1 MSEHTPNGK
10 GPARPSGSN
19 NRNNPNR
26 PGPSSR
32 KGAPASAAP
41 GRKPGNAPRSAQ
53 AASAPQDATVP
64 RTPARNTTAGYTR
77 DQVYDRERAR
87 AAAAAGQ
94 KRSTMP
100 CPPEN
105 SALADELRA
114 RLHGKP
120 TRAAHNRH
128 WYLEVVH
135 AVMDIVKTALVIL
148 LCLGFL
154 IGGFGGG
161 MLIGYISTTH
171 PLSIADISM
180 TDSVETSFVYDSN
193 GTVIAKLTGSENVDR
208 IYVAYTDVKDT
219 YIDEAIMAI
228 EDERFLE
235 HSGIDVQR
243 IGSAILSALF
253 NGGTASHGGSTITQ
267 QTVKLI
273 TGQDQRSTQ
282 RKVQEWFSAMTLEQQ
297 LSKDEIMQLYINL
310 APMGN
315 NYVGIEAGAQNYFGK
330 NAKELSLAECAF
342 LAGLPKSPSYYNP
355 LRESGRRNAM
365 RRMRIVLSKMY
376 ELGNITQEEYDNALN
391 TELVFKTKTTSSA
404 TAINSYFVEYA
415 VSEVISDI
423 QKERN
428 ISRSLAA
435 TTVYNRGYHIYT
447 TMEADVQAVMDEAF
461 KTQSLFQTDPE
472 ALEDYPEKPQG
483 GMVVINV
490 ATGAIAGMQ
499 GGYGEKTVNLGTNR
513 AVDAHRQ
520 PGSSIKPLIAYG
532 PALELR
538 LITPSMIYDDK
549 ESHLDPSNPDKVW
562 PKNSDNGYKGQIT
575 IRRAIASSRNTIAVM
590 VWNDVTPEMALW
602 FLNEVGIDRLTEQYP
617 STAIGGFNY
626 GMSPLEMA
634 AAYNT
639 FATGGVYT
647 KPYAYTKV
655 LDSDGNVVLEHVA
668 ASHRVYREDTSF
680 LMSDML
686 EDVIDYGTAEGKVE
700 HITNADGESIAV
712 AGKTGTTDDNVD
724 KWFCGY
730 TPYYA
735 AAVWYGYDNRL
746 RTTEIPKGDRNNAQ
760 FIWNYVMQRIH
771 TNCPGAEFE
780 KPENVVRME
789 VCTSSGNKATQYC
802 READAA
808 VSDYFIEDSYLTPNR
823 DCTFHVSP
831 TPTPEPTPD
840 PTADT
845 DAASTEG

>member
-1 MSEHTPNGK
+1 MSDNHPNGR
-10 GPARPSGSN
+10 ASRQPSGNNSN
-19 NRNNPNR
+19 NQKR
-26 PGPSSR
+26 PRSGS
-32 KGAPASAAP
+32 APRQAAASDATMH
-41 GRKPGNAPRSAQ
+41 RSTSGNASVG
-53 AASAPQDATVP
+53 S
-64 RTPARNTTAGYTR
+64 GYSR
-77 DQVYDRERAR
+77 EQIYDRSRAK
-87 AAAAAGQ
+87 AAAAAQQ
-94 KRSTMP
+94 KRSTIP
-100 CPPEN
+100 CAPED
-105 SALADELRA
+105 SALADELRS
-114 RLHGKP
+114 RLKGKP

-128 WYLEVVH
+128 WYVEVMQ
-135 AVMDIVKTALVIL
+135 AFFTIIKTALIL
-148 LCLGFL
+148 LLCVSFL
-154 IGGFGGG
+154 VGGFGGG
-161 MLIGYISTTH
+161 MLIGYISTTT

-208 IYVAYTDVKDT
+208 IYVAYTDVKNT

-243 IGSAILSALF
+243 IGSAVLSALF

-365 RRMRIVLSKMY
+365 RRMRIVLTKMY
-376 ELGNITQEEYDNALN
+376 ELGNITQEEYENALN
-391 TELVFKTKTTSSA
+391 TELVFKTKSTSSA
-404 TAINSYFVEYA
+404 TSINSYFVEYA
-415 VSEVISDI
+415 VSEVITDL
-423 QKERN
+423 QHERN
-428 ISRSLAA
+428 ISRTLAA

-461 KTQSLFQTDPE
+461 TTQSLFQTDPE
-472 ALEDYPEKPQG
+472 SLEDYPEKPQG

-490 ATGAIAGMQ
+490 KTGAIAGMQ

-513 AVDAHRQ
+513 AVDAKRQ
-520 PGSSIKPLIAYG
+520 PGSSIKPLIDYA
-532 PALELR
+532 PAIELGR
-538 LITPSMIYDDK
+538 ITPSMIYDDK

-562 PKNSDNGYKGQIT
+562 PKNSDGKFKGPMT
-575 IRRAIASSRNTIAVM
+575 IRQAVSSSRNTIAVM
-590 VWNDVTPEMALW
+590 VWNDIGPSMALW

-617 STAIGGFNY
+617 STAIGGFNQ

-634 AAYNT
+634 AAYTT
-639 FATGGVYT
+639 FATGGTYT
-647 KPYAYTKV
+647 EPYAYTKV
-655 LDSDGNVVLEHVA
+655 LDSDGNVVLEHIA
-668 ASHRVYREDTSF
+668 NPHRVYREDTSF
-680 LMSDML
+680 LMTSML
-686 EDVIDYGTAEGKVE
+686 QDVITSGTAKDKVLP
-700 HITNADGESIAV
+700 IKNSDGENIAV

-760 FIWNYVMQRIH
+760 LIWNFVMQKIH
-771 TNCPGAEFE
+771 MNMPGAEF
-780 KPENVVRME
+780 PIPDNVTKE
-789 VCTSSGNKATQYC
+789 TVCTASGMKATEYC
-802 READAA
+802 KEADTDIT
-808 VSDYFIEDSYLTPNR
+808 DYFIVGNYLTPQN
-823 DCTFHVSP
+823 DCTYHLAP
-831 TPTPEPTPD
+831 TPTPEPSPTPD
-840 PTADT
+840 PNIPRLPN
-845 DAASTEG
+845 G

>member
-1 MSEHTPNGK
+1 MANSNRNGNENARSNGSTRHTPDEATMPRTPTRG
-10 GPARPSGSN
+10 ATSGY
-19 NRNNPNR
+19 
-26 PGPSSR
+26 SR
-32 KGAPASAAP
+32 EQVYAQQRQKASAD
-41 GRKPGNAPRSAQ
+41 GNAPRS
-53 AASAPQDATVP
+53 TVP
-64 RTPARNTTAGYTR
+64 CA
-77 DQVYDRERAR
+77 
-87 AAAAAGQ
+87 
-94 KRSTMP
+94 
-100 CPPEN
+100 PEN
-105 SALADELRA
+105 SALAAELRA

-128 WYLEVVH
+128 WYIELIS
-135 AVMDIVKTALVIL
+135 AVLSIIKTFLIIL
-148 LCLGFL
+148 LCFSFL
-154 IGGFGGG
+154 IGGFGAG
-161 MLIGYISTTH
+161 MLIGYISSTT
-171 PLSIADISM
+171 PLSISDISM

-208 IYVAYTDVKDT
+208 IYVPFTDVKGT

-365 RRMRIVLSKMY
+365 RRMRIVLGKMY
-376 ELGNITQEEYDNALN
+376 ELGYITQDEYDNALN
-391 TELVFKTKTTSSA
+391 TELVFRTRTTSSA
-404 TAINSYFVEYA
+404 TTINSYFVEYA
-415 VSEVISDI
+415 VSEVISDV
-423 QKERN
+423 QQERN

-447 TMEADVQAVMDEAF
+447 TLEPDVQAVLDDAF
-461 KTQSLFQTDPE
+461 MNQELFMADPE
-472 ALEDYPEKPQG
+472 ALEDYPEKPQA
-483 GMVVINV
+483 GMVVINSK
-490 ATGAIAGMQ
+490 TGAIAAMQ

-532 PALELR
+532 PALELN
-538 LITPSMIYDDK
+538 LITPAMIYDDK
-549 ESHLDPSNPDKVW
+549 ESYLDPSNPDAVW
-562 PKNSDNGYKGQIT
+562 PRNSSKNYRGPVT
-575 IRRAIASSRNTIAVM
+575 IRQAVASSINTVAVM
-590 VWNDVTPEMALW
+590 VWNDVGGEMALW
-602 FLNEVGIDRLTEQYP
+602 FLNEVGINRLTEQYP
-617 STAIGGFNY
+617 STAIGSFNI

-634 AAYNT
+634 SAYNT
-639 FATGGVYT
+639 FSAGGIYT
-647 KPYAYTKV
+647 EPYAYTKV
-655 LDSDGNVVLEHVA
+655 LDSDGNIVLEHVMN
-668 ASHRVYREDTSF
+668 SHRVYSVETCF
-680 LMSDML
+680 LMTSML
-686 EDVIDYGTAEGKVE
+686 QDVIKYGTAANKVE
-700 HITNADGESIAV
+700 PIKNKDGESIAV

-730 TPYYA
+730 TPYYS

-746 RTTEIPKGDRNNAQ
+746 RTTEIPKDDRSNALY
-760 FIWNYVMQRIH
+760 IWNYVMQRIH
-771 TNCPGAEFE
+771 MNLPAAEFE
-780 KPENVVRME
+780 KPETITWKTI
-789 VCTSSGNKATQYC
+789 CTSSGMAPNQYC
-802 READAA
+802 NEAGT
-808 VSDYFIEDSYLTPNR
+808 VIEDYFRTDSYLTPSK
-823 DCTFHVSP
+823 DECTFHVSP
-831 TPTPEPTPD
+831 TPTPTPTPD
-840 PTADT
+840 PNQPVPPVPPE
-845 DAASTEG
+845 SVGP

>member
-1 MSEHTPNGK
+1 MQKNNQNGSAPK
-10 GPARPSGSN
+10 RRPSGSN
-19 NRNNPNR
+19 NNNPQ
-26 PGPSSR
+26 SR
-32 KGAPASAAP
+32 KPRPSQAAP
-41 GRKPGNAPRSAQ
+41 GN
-53 AASAPQDATVP
+53 AASDPGVSSEQTQARTQSFGQVP
-64 RTPARNTTAGYTR
+64 NYTR
-77 DQVYDRERAR
+77 SQSYEREP
-87 AAAAAGQ
+87 
-94 KRSTMP
+94 KNPNDPETRSTMP
-100 CPPEN
+100 CPPEA
-105 SALADELRA
+105 SALADELRS

-120 TRAAHNRH
+120 TRAAHERH
-128 WYLEVVH
+128 WYMEVFH
-135 AVMDIVKTALVIL
+135 AACDIVKTALVLL
-148 LCLGFL
+148 LCVSFL
-154 IGGFGGG
+154 VGGFGGG
-161 MLIGYISTTH
+161 MLIGYISTTS
-171 PLSIADISM
+171 PLSIADITM
-180 TDSVETSFVYDSN
+180 TDSVETSFVYDAN

-208 IYVAYTDVKDT
+208 IYVAYTEVKDT

-243 IGSAILSALF
+243 IGSAILSALA

-273 TGQDQRSTQ
+273 SGQDQRSTQ

-376 ELGNITQEEYDNALN
+376 ELGDITLEEYENALN
-391 TELVFKTKTTSSA
+391 TELVFKTKSGSSA
-404 TAINSYFVEYA
+404 TSINSYFVEYA

-423 QKERN
+423 QQERN

-447 TMEADVQAVMDEAF
+447 TMEAGVQAIMDEAF
-461 KTQSLFQTDPE
+461 MQRDLFQSDPS
-472 ALEDYPEKPQG
+472 ALEDYPEKPQA

-490 ATGAIAGMQ
+490 QTGAIAGMQ

-520 PGSSIKPLIAYG
+520 PGSSIKPLIDYG

-549 ESHLDPSNPDKVW
+549 ESHLDPSNPNAVW
-562 PKNSDNGYKGQIT
+562 PKNSDNKYKGPIT
-575 IRRAIASSRNTIAVM
+575 IRQAVASSRNTIAVM
-590 VWNDVTPEMALW
+590 VWNDVRPEMALW
-602 FLNEVGIDRLTEQYP
+602 FLNEVGINRLNEQYP
-617 STAIGGFNY
+617 STAIGGFNV

-634 AAYNT
+634 AAYAT
-639 FATGGVYT
+639 FATGGIYT
-647 KPYAYTKV
+647 NPYAYTKV
-655 LDSDGNVVLEHVA
+655 LDSDGNVVLDHTVT
-668 ASHRVYREDTSF
+668 SHRVYREDTSF

-686 EDVIDYGTAEGKVE
+686 RDVIRYGTAAGKVE
-700 HITNADGESIAV
+700 LITNSAGESIAV

-760 FIWNYVMQRIH
+760 LIWNYVMQRIH
-771 TNCPGAEFE
+771 TDLPGATFA
-780 KPENVVRME
+780 KPDNIVKME
-789 VCTSSGNKATQYC
+789 VCTFSGLKATDYC
-802 READAA
+802 REAGC
-808 VSDYFIEDSYLTPNR
+808 VVEDYFIADSYLTPQD
-823 DCTFHVSP
+823 DCRFHVAP
-831 TPTPEPTPD
+831 TPTPTPPPD
-840 PTADT
+840 PNAPPPDPN
-845 DAASTEG
+845 APPVG

>member
-1 MSEHTPNGK
+1 MSDHTPNGK
-10 GPARPSGSN
+10 GSPRPSGSN
-19 NRNNPNR
+19 NRN
-26 PGPSSR
+26 
-32 KGAPASAAP
+32 
-41 GRKPGNAPRSAQ
+41 
-53 AASAPQDATVP
+53 QDATTP
-64 RTPARNTTAGYTR
+64 RAPTRSVVAGSGYTR
-77 DQVYDRERAR
+77 DQIYDRDRAR

-94 KRSTMP
+94 KRSTVP

-105 SALADELRA
+105 SALADELRS
-114 RLHGKP
+114 RLRGKP

-128 WYLEVVH
+128 WYLEVLG

-154 IGGFGGG
+154 VGGFGGG
-161 MLIGYISTTH
+161 MLIGYISTTT

-423 QKERN
+423 QHERN

-447 TMEADVQAVMDEAF
+447 TMEPNVQAVMDEAF

-490 ATGAIAGMQ
+490 KTGAIAGMQ

-520 PGSSIKPLIAYG
+520 PGSSIKPLIDYG
-532 PALELR
+532 PAMELR
-538 LITPSMIYDDK
+538 LITPSMIYEDK

-562 PKNSDNGYKGQIT
+562 PKNSDNGYDGAMT

-590 VWNDVTPEMALW
+590 VWNDVGAEMALW

-617 STAIGGFNY
+617 STAIGGFNV

-639 FATGGVYT
+639 FATGGIYT
-647 KPYAYTKV
+647 EPYAYTKV

-668 ASHRVYREDTSF
+668 DSHRVYREDTSF
-680 LMSDML
+680 LMSDIL
-686 EDVIDYGTAEGKVE
+686 EDVIDSGTARGKVE
-700 HITNADGESIAV
+700 HITNTNGENIAV

-760 FIWNYVMQRIH
+760 YIWNYVMQRIH
-771 TNCPGAEFE
+771 TDCPGAEFE
-780 KPENVVRME
+780 KPDNVILLE
-789 VCTSSGNKATQYC
+789 VCTSSGLKATQYC

-808 VSDYFIEDSYLTPNR
+808 TSDYFIEDSYLTPDR

-840 PTADT
+840 PNADPN
-845 DAASTEG
+845 SPPPEG

>member
-1 MSEHTPNGK
+1 MSDNHPNGR
-10 GPARPSGSN
+10 ASRQPSGTNKN
-19 NRNNPNR
+19 NQRAPR
-26 PGPSSR
+26 TGSAPKQAPVSDATMPRSSS
-32 KGAPASAAP
+32 GSAAP
-41 GRKPGNAPRSAQ
+41 G
-53 AASAPQDATVP
+53 T
-64 RTPARNTTAGYTR
+64 GYSR
-77 DQVYDRERAR
+77 DQVYDRSRAK
-87 AAAAAGQ
+87 AAAAAAQ
-94 KRSTMP
+94 KRSTIP
-100 CPPEN
+100 CAPED
-105 SALADELRA
+105 SALADELRS
-114 RLHGKP
+114 RLKGKP

-128 WYLEVVH
+128 WYVEVMQACLTV
-135 AVMDIVKTALVIL
+135 VKTLLIL
-148 LCLGFL
+148 LLCVAFL

-161 MLIGYISTTH
+161 MLIGYISTTNR
-171 PLSIADISM
+171 LSIADISM

-208 IYVAYTDVKDT
+208 IYVAYTEVKNT

-243 IGSAILSALF
+243 IGSAVLSALF

-365 RRMRIVLSKMY
+365 RRMRIVLTKMY
-376 ELGNITQEEYDNALN
+376 ELGNITQEEYENALN
-391 TELVFKTKTTSSA
+391 TELVFKTKSTSSA
-404 TAINSYFVEYA
+404 TSINSYFVEYA
-415 VSEVISDI
+415 VSEVISDL
-423 QKERN
+423 QHERN
-428 ISRSLAA
+428 ISRTLAA

-447 TMEADVQAVMDEAF
+447 TMEADVQSVMDEAF
-461 KTQSLFQTDPE
+461 TTQSLFQTDPE
-472 ALEDYPEKPQG
+472 SLEDYPEKPQG
-483 GMVVINV
+483 GMVVVNV
-490 ATGAIAGMQ
+490 KTGAIAGMQ

-513 AVDAHRQ
+513 AVDAKRQ
-520 PGSSIKPLIAYG
+520 PGSSIKPLIDYA
-532 PALELR
+532 PAIELGR
-538 LITPSMIYDDK
+538 ITPSMIYDDK
-549 ESHLDPSNPDKVW
+549 ESHLDPSNTDKVW
-562 PKNSDNGYKGQIT
+562 PKNSDGNFKGPMT
-575 IRRAIASSRNTIAVM
+575 IRQAVSSSRNTIAVM
-590 VWNDVTPEMALW
+590 VWNDVGPEMALW

-617 STAIGGFNY
+617 STAIGGFNT

-634 AAYNT
+634 AAYTT
-639 FATGGVYT
+639 FATGGLYT
-647 KPYAYTKV
+647 DPYAYTKV

-668 ASHRVYREDTSF
+668 NPHRVYREDTSF
-680 LMSDML
+680 LMTSML
-686 EDVIDYGTAEGKVE
+686 QDVITSGTAKNKVMP
-700 HITNADGESIAV
+700 ILNTNGENIAV

-730 TPYYA
+730 TPYYS

-760 FIWNYVMQRIH
+760 LIWNFVMQRIH
-771 TNCPGAEFE
+771 TDLPGAEFVI
-780 KPENVVRME
+780 PDNVTKE
-789 VCTSSGNKATQYC
+789 TVCTASGMKATDYC
-802 READAA
+802 KEAGTDLT
-808 VSDYFIEDSYLTPNR
+808 DYFIVGNYLTPQN
-823 DCTFHVSP
+823 DCTYHLAP
-831 TPTPEPTPD
+831 TPTPEPSPTPD
-840 PTADT
+840 PNIPHLPNT
-845 DAASTEG
+845 

>member
-1 MSEHTPNGK
+1 MSDMNPNGRSSK
-10 GPARPSGSN
+10 KPSGKNNNQKQQKHSGASKRPS
-19 NRNNPNR
+19 
-26 PGPSSR
+26 SS
-32 KGAPASAAP
+32 A
-41 GRKPGNAPRSAQ
+41 
-53 AASAPQDATVP
+53 DATLP
-64 RTPARNTTAGYTR
+64 RTPTPGAQSGSGYSR
-77 DQVYDRERAR
+77 QQAYERQR
-87 AAAAAGQ
+87 PKDPTGQ
-94 KRSTMP
+94 KRSTVP
-100 CPPEN
+100 CAPEN
-105 SALADELRA
+105 SALADELRT
-114 RLHGKP
+114 RLRGKP

-128 WYLEVVH
+128 WYIEVLH
-135 AVMDIVKTALVIL
+135 AATDILKTALLLL
-148 LCLGFL
+148 LCVSFL
-154 IGGFGGG
+154 IGGFGAG
-161 MLIGYISTTH
+161 MLIGYISTTT
-171 PLSIADISM
+171 PLSISDISM

-208 IYVAYTDVKDT
+208 IYVPYTEVKNT

-235 HSGIDVQR
+235 HSGIDVKR
-243 IGSAILSALF
+243 IGSAVLSALF

-365 RRMRIVLSKMY
+365 RRMRIVLTKMY
-376 ELGNITQEEYDNALN
+376 ELGDITQEEYENALN
-391 TELVFKTKTTSSA
+391 TELVFKTKNTSSA
-404 TAINSYFVEYA
+404 TSINSYFVEYA

-447 TMEADVQAVMDEAF
+447 TMEPNVQSVMDETF
-461 KTQSLFQTDPE
+461 MNQSLFQSDPE

-483 GMVVINV
+483 GMVIINV
-490 ATGAIAGMQ
+490 KTGAIAGMQ

-513 AVDAHRQ
+513 AVDAKRQ
-520 PGSSIKPLIAYG
+520 PGSSIKPLIDYG

-538 LITPSMIYDDK
+538 LITPSMTYDDK
-549 ESHLDPSNPDKVW
+549 ESHLDPSNPDAVW
-562 PKNSDNGYKGQIT
+562 PKNSDGKFNGRMS
-575 IRRAIASSRNTIAVM
+575 IRRAISSSRNTIAVM
-590 VWNDVTPEMALW
+590 VWNDVGAEMALW
-602 FLNEVGIDRLTEQYP
+602 FLNEVGIDRLKEQYP
-617 STAIGGFNY
+617 STAIGGFNV

-634 AAYNT
+634 AAYTT
-639 FATGGVYT
+639 FATGGLYT

-655 LDSDGNVVLEHVA
+655 LDSNGNVVLEHHA
-668 ASHRVYREDTSF
+668 DSHRVYREDTSF
-680 LMSDML
+680 LMTSML
-686 EDVIDYGTAEGKVE
+686 QDVITTGTAKNKVMP
-700 HITNADGESIAV
+700 IVNANGESISV

-746 RTTEIPKGDRNNAQ
+746 RTTEIPKGDRNNAML
-760 FIWNYVMQRIH
+760 IWNDVMQAIH
-771 TNCPGAEFE
+771 QDLPGAEFAV
-780 KPENVVRME
+780 PENIVRAT
-789 VCTSSGNKATQYC
+789 VCTDSGLKATDWCKQ
-802 READAA
+802 ADAA
-808 VSDYFIEDSYLTPNR
+808 ITDYFIEDSYLTPNR
-823 DCTFHVSP
+823 DCNVHLEP
-831 TPTPEPTPD
+831 TPTPTPTPTPD
-840 PTADT
+840 PNLPPPLPGA
-845 DAASTEG
+845 GG

>member
-1 MSEHTPNGK
+1 MSENRPNGTPPK
-10 GPARPSGSN
+10 RPSGAN
-19 NRNNPNR
+19 NKNNVNR
-26 PGPSSR
+26 KASPSS
-32 KGAPASAAP
+32 KGKPASGRSRKSSAA
-41 GRKPGNAPRSAQ
+41 K
-53 AASAPQDATVP
+53 ASSGSSSRPVSSDATMP
-64 RTPARNTTAGYTR
+64 RNPAPSAGTGSGYTR
-77 DQVYDRERAR
+77 EQIYDRERAR
-87 AAAAAGQ
+87 AAAGD
-94 KRSTMP
+94 KRSTIP
-100 CPPEN
+100 CAPED
-105 SALADELRA
+105 SALADELRS
-114 RLHGKP
+114 RLKGKP

-128 WYLEVVH
+128 WYIEVFH
-135 AVMDIVKTALVIL
+135 AAVDILKTALIIL

-154 IGGFGGG
+154 AGGFGGG
-161 MLIGYISTTH
+161 MLIGYISTTS
-171 PLSIADISM
+171 PLSISDISM

-208 IYVAYTDVKDT
+208 IYVAYTEVKDT

-243 IGSAILSALF
+243 IGSAVLSALF

-365 RRMRIVLSKMY
+365 RRMRIVLGKMY
-376 ELGNITQEEYDNALN
+376 ELGNITQEEYENALN
-391 TELVFKTKTTSSA
+391 TELVFKTKNTSSA
-404 TAINSYFVEYA
+404 TSINSYFVEYA

-423 QKERN
+423 QHERN

-461 KTQSLFQTDPE
+461 KTQSLFQKDPE
-472 ALEDYPEKPQG
+472 SLEDYPEKPQG
-483 GMVVINV
+483 GMVIINTK
-490 ATGAIAGMQ
+490 TGAIAGMQ

-538 LITPSMIYDDK
+538 LITPSMVYDDK
-549 ESHLDPSNPDKVW
+549 ESHLDPSNPNAVW
-562 PKNSDNGYKGQIT
+562 PKNSDNKYKGPIT
-575 IRRAIASSRNTIAVM
+575 IRTAVASSRNTVAVM
-590 VWNDVTPEMALW
+590 VWNDVGAQMALW

-617 STAIGGFNY
+617 STAVGGFNV

-634 AAYNT
+634 SAYNT
-639 FATGGVYT
+639 FATGGIYT

-668 ASHRVYREDTSF
+668 QSHRVYREDTSF
-680 LMSDML
+680 LMTSML
-686 EDVIDYGTAEGKVE
+686 QDVINSGTAAGKVN
-700 HITNADGESIAV
+700 HITNADGENIAV

-724 KWFCGY
+724 KWFCGF

-760 FIWNYVMQRIH
+760 YIWDFVMQKIH
-771 TNCPGAEFE
+771 TNLPAAEFE
-780 KPENVVRME
+780 KPDNIVRVT
-789 VCTSSGNKATQYC
+789 VCKSSGLKATDYC
-802 READAA
+802 KEADAA
-808 VSDYFIEDSYLTPNR
+808 VSDYFIEGSYLTPSR
-823 DCTFHVSP
+823 ECTFHTATP
-831 TPTPEPTPD
+831 EPTPEPTPPD
-840 PTADT
+840 
-845 DAASTEG
+845 EG

>member
-1 MSEHTPNGK
+1 MSSNRPNGN
-10 GPARPSGSN
+10 GNPRPSGN
-19 NRNNPNR
+19 NRNNGGR
-26 PGPSSR
+26 PSSSDPRSKSASSAASRGQSPMDATMAAR
-32 KGAPASAAP
+32 KPSQGNASGYSREQIYDQERQKAAARAGAP
-41 GRKPGNAPRSAQ
+41 
-53 AASAPQDATVP
+53 
-64 RTPARNTTAGYTR
+64 
-77 DQVYDRERAR
+77 
-87 AAAAAGQ
+87 
-94 KRSTMP
+94 RSTMP

-105 SALADELRA
+105 SALADELRS
-114 RLHGKP
+114 RLRGKP

-128 WYLEVVH
+128 WYIEVFH
-135 AVMDIVKTALVIL
+135 AVLDVVKTVLVVL

-161 MLIGYISTTH
+161 MLIGYISSTN
-171 PLSIADISM
+171 PLSISDISM
-180 TDSVETSFVYDSN
+180 TDTVETSFVYDIN

-208 IYVAYTDVKDT
+208 IYVAYTEVKDT

-243 IGSAILSALF
+243 IGSAVLSALF

-365 RRMRIVLSKMY
+365 RRMRIVLGKMY
-376 ELGNITQEEYDNALN
+376 ELGNITQEEYENALN
-391 TELVFKTKTTSSA
+391 TELVFKTRTTSSA
-404 TAINSYFVEYA
+404 TTINSYFVEYA
-415 VSEVISDI
+415 VSEVISDV
-423 QKERN
+423 QRERN

-447 TMEADVQAVMDEAF
+447 TLEPDVQAVVDEAF
-461 KTQSLFQTDPE
+461 MNQELFQSDPE

-483 GMVVINV
+483 GMVVINSK
-490 ATGAIAGMQ
+490 TGAIAAMQ

-520 PGSSIKPLIAYG
+520 PGSSIKPLLCYA
-532 PALELR
+532 PALELH

-549 ESHLDPSNPDKVW
+549 ESHLDPSNPDAIW
-562 PKNSDNGYKGQIT
+562 PRNSSGSYRGPVT
-575 IRRAIASSRNTIAVM
+575 IRRAVASSINTVAVM
-590 VWNDVTPEMALW
+590 VWNDVGGEMALW
-602 FLNEVGIDRLTEQYP
+602 FLNEVGIDRVTENYP
-617 STAIGGFNY
+617 STAVGGFNY

-634 AAYNT
+634 SAYNT
-639 FATGGVYT
+639 FATGGIYT
-647 KPYAYTKV
+647 SPYAYTKV
-655 LDSDGNVVLEHVA
+655 LDSDGNVVLEHVID
-668 ASHRVYREDTSF
+668 SHRVYREDTSF
-680 LMSDML
+680 LMTDML
-686 EDVIDYGTAEGKVE
+686 EDVIEYGTAADKAHPIE
-700 HITNADGESIAV
+700 NAQGEKISV

-730 TPYYA
+730 TPYYS

-746 RTTEIPKGDRNNAQ
+746 RTTEIPKGDRNNAIK
-760 FIWNYVMQRIH
+760 IWDYVMQRIH
-771 TNCPGAEFE
+771 TNLPGAEFQ
-780 KPENVVRME
+780 KPDNIVSVT
-789 VCTSSGNKATQYC
+789 VCTSSGMKANQYC
-802 READAA
+802 KEADAD
-808 VSDYFIEDSYLTPNR
+808 VTDYFIEDSYLNPTKE
-823 DCTFHVSP
+823 CTFHVSP

-840 PTADT
+840 PNAPPENP
-845 DAASTEG
+845 EG

>member
-1 MSEHTPNGK
+1 MSDNHPNGR
-10 GPARPSGSN
+10 ASRQPSGTNKN
-19 NRNNPNR
+19 NQRAPR
-26 PGPSSR
+26 TGSAPKQAPVSDATMPRSSS
-32 KGAPASAAP
+32 GSAAP
-41 GRKPGNAPRSAQ
+41 G
-53 AASAPQDATVP
+53 T
-64 RTPARNTTAGYTR
+64 GYSR
-77 DQVYDRERAR
+77 DQVYDRSRAK
-87 AAAAAGQ
+87 AAAAQ
-94 KRSTMP
+94 KRSTIP
-100 CPPEN
+100 CAPED
-105 SALADELRA
+105 SALADELRS
-114 RLHGKP
+114 RLKGKP

-128 WYLEVVH
+128 WYVEVMQACLTV
-135 AVMDIVKTALVIL
+135 VKTLLIL
-148 LCLGFL
+148 LLCVAFL

-161 MLIGYISTTH
+161 MLIGYISTTNR
-171 PLSIADISM
+171 LSIADISM

-208 IYVAYTDVKDT
+208 IYVAYTEVKNT

-243 IGSAILSALF
+243 IGSAVLSALF

-365 RRMRIVLSKMY
+365 RRMRIVLTKMY
-376 ELGNITQEEYDNALN
+376 ELGNITQEEYENALN
-391 TELVFKTKTTSSA
+391 TELVFKTKSTSSA
-404 TAINSYFVEYA
+404 TSINSYFVEYA
-415 VSEVISDI
+415 VSEVISDL
-423 QKERN
+423 QHERN
-428 ISRSLAA
+428 ISRTLAA

-447 TMEADVQAVMDEAF
+447 TMEADVQSVMDEAF
-461 KTQSLFQTDPE
+461 TTQSLFQTDPE
-472 ALEDYPEKPQG
+472 SLEDYPEKPQG
-483 GMVVINV
+483 GMVVVNV
-490 ATGAIAGMQ
+490 KTGAIAGMQ

-513 AVDAHRQ
+513 AVDAKRQ
-520 PGSSIKPLIAYG
+520 PGSSIKPLIDYA
-532 PALELR
+532 PAIELGR
-538 LITPSMIYDDK
+538 ITPSMIYDDK

-562 PKNSDNGYKGQIT
+562 PKNSDGKFKGPMT
-575 IRRAIASSRNTIAVM
+575 IRQAVSSSRNTIAVM
-590 VWNDVTPEMALW
+590 VWNDVGPEMALW

-617 STAIGGFNY
+617 STAIGGFNT

-634 AAYNT
+634 AAYTT
-639 FATGGVYT
+639 FATGGLYT
-647 KPYAYTKV
+647 DPYAYTKV

-668 ASHRVYREDTSF
+668 NPHRVYREDTSF
-680 LMSDML
+680 LMTSML
-686 EDVIDYGTAEGKVE
+686 QDVITSGTAKNKVMP
-700 HITNADGESIAV
+700 ILNANGENIAV

-730 TPYYA
+730 TPYYS

-760 FIWNYVMQRIH
+760 LIWNFVMQRIH
-771 TNCPGAEFE
+771 TDLPGAEFVI
-780 KPENVVRME
+780 PDNVTKE
-789 VCTSSGNKATQYC
+789 TVCTASGMKATDYC
-802 READAA
+802 KEAGTDLT
-808 VSDYFIEDSYLTPNR
+808 DYFIVGNYLTPQN
-823 DCTFHVSP
+823 DCTYHLAP
-831 TPTPEPTPD
+831 TPTPEPSPTPD
-840 PTADT
+840 PNIPHLPNT
-845 DAASTEG
+845 

>member
-1 MSEHTPNGK
+1 MADTNQNGNAK
-10 GPARPSGSN
+10 SRPSGSTN
-19 NRNNPNR
+19 KKPNE
-26 PGPSSR
+26 
-32 KGAPASAAP
+32 
-41 GRKPGNAPRSAQ
+41 
-53 AASAPQDATVP
+53 ATMP
-64 RTPARNTTAGYTR
+64 RTPTRSQSSGYSR
-77 DQVYDRERAR
+77 EQVYEKQH
-87 AAAAAGQ
+87 Q
-94 KRSTMP
+94 KASSDGTSPRSTVP
-100 CPPEN
+100 CAPEN
-105 SALADELRA
+105 SALASELRA
-114 RLHGKP
+114 RLRGKP

-128 WYLEVVH
+128 WYVELFS
-135 AVMDIVKTALVIL
+135 AVLSILKTMLIVL
-148 LCLGFL
+148 LCFSFL
-154 IGGFGGG
+154 IGGFGAG
-161 MLIGYISTTH
+161 MLIGYISSTT
-171 PLSIADISM
+171 PLSISDISM

-208 IYVAYTDVKDT
+208 IYVPFTEVKGT

-235 HSGIDVQR
+235 HSGIDIQR

-282 RKVQEWFSAMTLEQQ
+282 RKVQEWFSAMSLEQQ

-315 NYVGIEAGAQNYFGK
+315 NYVGVEAGAQNYFGK

-376 ELGNITQEEYDNALN
+376 ELGYITQDEYDNALN
-391 TELVFKTKTTSSA
+391 TELVFKTRTTSSA
-404 TAINSYFVEYA
+404 TTINSYFVEYA
-415 VSEVISDI
+415 VSEVISDV
-423 QKERN
+423 QQERN

-447 TMEADVQAVMDEAF
+447 TLEPDVQAVVDEAF
-461 KTQSLFQTDPE
+461 TTEELFMSDPE
-472 ALEDYPEKPQG
+472 ALEDYPEKPQA
-483 GMVVINV
+483 GMVVINSK
-490 ATGAIAGMQ
+490 TGAIAAMQ
-499 GGYGEKTVNLGTNR
+499 GGYGEKTVNLGMNR
-513 AVDAHRQ
+513 AVDAQRQ

-549 ESHLDPSNPDKVW
+549 ESHLDPSNPDAIW
-562 PKNSDNGYKGQIT
+562 PRNSSKSYRGPVT
-575 IRRAIASSRNTIAVM
+575 IRQAVASSINTVAVM
-590 VWNDVTPEMALW
+590 VWNDVSGQMALW

-617 STAIGGFNY
+617 STAIGSFNV

-634 AAYNT
+634 SAYNT
-639 FATGGVYT
+639 FASGGIYT
-647 KPYAYTKV
+647 SPYAYTKV
-655 LDSDGNVVLEHVA
+655 LDSDGNVVLEHILD
-668 ASHRVYREDTSF
+668 SHRVYREDTCF
-680 LMSDML
+680 LMTSML
-686 EDVIDYGTAEGKVE
+686 QDVINYGTAAGKVDP
-700 HITNADGESIAV
+700 IKNADGETISV

-746 RTTEIPKGDRNNAQ
+746 RTTEIPKGDRSNAIY
-760 FIWNYVMQRIH
+760 IWNYVMQRIH
-771 TNCPGAEFE
+771 EDLPGATFTC
-780 KPENVVRME
+780 PDNVSRKS
-789 VCTSSGNKATQYC
+789 VCTTSGMAPNQYC
-802 READAA
+802 NEAGTVTD
-808 VSDYFIEDSYLTPNR
+808 DYFIDDSYLTPDKNNE
-823 DCTFHVSP
+823 CTFHVSP
-831 TPTPEPTPD
+831 TPTPTPTPEPNQPLQPD
-840 PTADT
+840 PPE
-845 DAASTEG
+845 SVGP

>member
-1 MSEHTPNGK
+1 MSEQHPNGK
-10 GPARPSGSN
+10 SSQKPSGTN
-19 NRNNPNR
+19 NNKKQPNR
-26 PGPSSR
+26 SGSSKRPAPSS
-32 KGAPASAAP
+32 
-41 GRKPGNAPRSAQ
+41 
-53 AASAPQDATVP
+53 DATMP
-64 RTPARNTTAGYTR
+64 RTPAPGPQSGSGYSR
-77 DQVYDRERAR
+77 QQAYERQR
-87 AAAAAGQ
+87 PKDPTGQ
-94 KRSTMP
+94 KRSTVP
-100 CPPEN
+100 CAPEN
-105 SALADELRA
+105 SALADELRS
-114 RLHGKP
+114 RLRGKP

-128 WYLEVVH
+128 WYIEVLH
-135 AVMDIVKTALVIL
+135 AALDILKTAVLLL
-148 LCLGFL
+148 LCVGFL
-154 IGGFGGG
+154 IGGFGAG
-161 MLIGYISTTH
+161 MLIGYISTTT
-171 PLSIADISM
+171 PLSISDISM

-208 IYVAYTDVKDT
+208 IYVPYTEVKNT

-235 HSGIDVQR
+235 HSGIDVKR
-243 IGSAILSALF
+243 IGSAVLSALF

-365 RRMRIVLSKMY
+365 RRMRIVLTKMY
-376 ELGNITQEEYDNALN
+376 ELGDITQEEYENALN
-391 TELVFKTKTTSSA
+391 TELVFKTKNTSSA
-404 TAINSYFVEYA
+404 TSINSYFVEYA

-423 QKERN
+423 QKDRN

-447 TMEADVQAVMDEAF
+447 TMEPNVQAVMDETF
-461 KTQSLFQTDPE
+461 MTQSLFQSDPE

-490 ATGAIAGMQ
+490 KTGAIAGMQ

-513 AVDAHRQ
+513 AVDAKRQ
-520 PGSSIKPLIAYG
+520 PGSSIKPLIDYG

-538 LITPSMIYDDK
+538 LITPSMTYDDK
-549 ESHLDPSNPDKVW
+549 ESHLDPSNPDAVW
-562 PKNSDNGYKGQIT
+562 PKNSDGKFNGRMS
-575 IRRAIASSRNTIAVM
+575 IRRAVSSSRNTIAVM
-590 VWNDVTPEMALW
+590 VWNDVGAEMALW
-602 FLNEVGIDRLTEQYP
+602 FLNEVGIDRLKEQYP
-617 STAIGGFNY
+617 STAIGGFNV

-634 AAYNT
+634 AAYTT
-639 FATGGVYT
+639 FATGGLYT
-647 KPYAYTKV
+647 SPYAYTKV
-655 LDSDGNVVLEHVA
+655 LDSNGNVVLEHQA
-668 ASHRVYREDTSF
+668 DPHRVYREDTSF
-680 LMSDML
+680 LMTSML
-686 EDVIDYGTAEGKVE
+686 QDVITSGTAKNKVMPIE
-700 HITNADGESIAV
+700 NSNGEKISV

-746 RTTEIPKGDRNNAQ
+746 RTTEIPKGDRNNAML
-760 FIWNYVMQRIH
+760 IWNNVMQEIH
-771 TNCPGAEFE
+771 KDLPGAEFE
-780 KPENVVRME
+780 VPENIVRAT
-789 VCTSSGNKATQYC
+789 VCTDSGLKATDWCKQ
-802 READAA
+802 ADAA
-808 VSDYFIEDSYLTPNR
+808 ITDYFIEDSYLTPNR
-823 DCTFHVSP
+823 DCNVHVEP
-831 TPTPEPTPD
+831 TPTPAPTPD
-840 PTADT
+840 PNLPPPLPGA
-845 DAASTEG
+845 GG

>member
-1 MSEHTPNGK
+1 MSDMNPNG
-10 GPARPSGSN
+10 PASRQPSGANNN
-19 NRNNPNR
+19 NR
-26 PGPSSR
+26 
-32 KGAPASAAP
+32 K
-41 GRKPGNAPRSAQ
+41 APRSGSSPKQ
-53 AASAPQDATVP
+53 SPASDATTP
-64 RTPARNTTAGYTR
+64 RTPAPNAAPGSGYSR
-77 DQVYDRERAR
+77 EQIYDRARAK
-87 AAAAAGQ
+87 AAAAAPQ
-94 KRSTMP
+94 KRSTIP
-100 CPPEN
+100 CAPED
-105 SALADELRA
+105 SALADELRS
-114 RLHGKP
+114 RLKGKP

-128 WYLEVVH
+128 WYVEVVQ
-135 AVMDIVKTALVIL
+135 AVLTILKTLLIL
-148 LCLGFL
+148 LLCVSFL
-154 IGGFGGG
+154 VGGFAGG
-161 MLIGYISTTH
+161 MLIGYISTTT
-171 PLSIADISM
+171 PLSISDISM
-180 TDSVETSFVYDSN
+180 TDTVETSFVYDSN

-208 IYVAYTDVKDT
+208 IYVAYTEVKNT

-243 IGSAILSALF
+243 IGSAVLSALF

-365 RRMRIVLSKMY
+365 RRMRIVLTKMY
-376 ELGNITQEEYDNALN
+376 ELGDITQEEYENALN

-404 TAINSYFVEYA
+404 TSINSYFVEYA

-423 QKERN
+423 QHERN

-447 TMEADVQAVMDEAF
+447 TMEPNVQAVMDETF

-490 ATGAIAGMQ
+490 KTGAIAGMQ

-513 AVDAHRQ
+513 AVDAKRQ

-532 PALELR
+532 PAIELGR
-538 LITPSMIYDDK
+538 ITPAMIYDDK

-562 PKNSDNGYKGQIT
+562 PKNSDGKFKGPMT
-575 IRRAIASSRNTIAVM
+575 IRQAVSSSRNTIAVM
-590 VWNDVTPEMALW
+590 VWNDVGAEMALW

-617 STAIGGFNY
+617 STAIGGFNV

-634 AAYNT
+634 AAYTT
-639 FATGGVYT
+639 FATGGIYT

-668 ASHRVYREDTSF
+668 NQHRVYREDTSF
-680 LMSDML
+680 LMTSML
-686 EDVIDYGTAEGKVE
+686 QDVITSGTAKNKVMP
-700 HITNADGESIAV
+700 IQNANGENIAV

-760 FIWNYVMQRIH
+760 LIWNDVMQKIH
-771 TNCPGAEFE
+771 QDLPGAEFPIPDNIVKE
-780 KPENVVRME
+780 T
-789 VCTSSGNKATQYC
+789 VCTSSGMKATDYC
-802 READAA
+802 KNADTD
-808 VSDYFIEDSYLTPNR
+808 VTDYFIVGSYLTPQD

-831 TPTPEPTPD
+831 TPTPEPTPTPD
-840 PTADT
+840 PNIQPLP
-845 DAASTEG
+845 GG

>member
-1 MSEHTPNGK
+1 MQNQNQGGK
-10 GPARPSGSN
+10 PKPSGQKNSQN
-19 NRNNPNR
+19 KNVKKKRVVQETVSDQSTKPH
-26 PGPSSR
+26 GQGVSAVPSS
-32 KGAPASAAP
+32 G
-41 GRKPGNAPRSAQ
+41 
-53 AASAPQDATVP
+53 
-64 RTPARNTTAGYTR
+64 GYTR
-77 DQVYDRERAR
+77 AQAYEREKTERDP
-87 AAAAAGQ
+87 Q
-94 KRSTMP
+94 QRSTRP
-100 CPPEN
+100 IAPEN
-105 SALADELRA
+105 SALADELRS
-114 RLHGKP
+114 RLRGKP
-120 TRAAHNRH
+120 TRAAHERH
-128 WYLEVVH
+128 WYMEVFH
-135 AVMDIVKTALVIL
+135 GLMDILKTAVVIL
-148 LCLGFL
+148 VCVGFL
-154 IGGFGGG
+154 AGGFGGG
-161 MLIGYISTTH
+161 MLIGYISTTT
-171 PLSIADISM
+171 PLSVTDITM
-180 TDSVETSFVYDSN
+180 TESVETSFVYDAN
-193 GTVIAKLTGSENVDR
+193 GTVLAKLTGSENVDR
-208 IYVAYTDVKDT
+208 VYVAYTEVKDT

-243 IGSAILSALF
+243 IGSAVLSALV

-273 TGQDQRSTQ
+273 SGQDQRSTQ

-297 LSKDEIMQLYINL
+297 ISKDEIMQLYINL

-315 NYVGIEAGAQNYFGK
+315 NYVGVEAAAQNYFGK

-376 ELGNITQEEYDNALN
+376 ELGFISLEEYNSALN
-391 TELVFKTKTTSSA
+391 TELVFKSVNTTSA
-404 TAINSYFVEYA
+404 TKINSYFVEYA

-423 QKERN
+423 QKKRN

-461 KTQSLFQTDPE
+461 MTKELFQSDPE

-490 ATGAIAGMQ
+490 KTGAIAGMQ

-520 PGSSIKPLIAYG
+520 PGSSIKPLIAYC

-538 LITPSMIYDDK
+538 LITPSMTYVD
-549 ESHLDPSNPDKVW
+549 EEMHLDRNNPSVVW
-562 PKNSDNGYKGQIT
+562 PKNSDNAYKGAMS
-575 IRRAIASSRNTIAVM
+575 IRQAVASSRNTIAVK
-590 VWNDVTPEMALW
+590 VWYDVGAEMALW
-602 FLNEVGIDRLTEQYP
+602 FLNEVGINRLTEKYP
-617 STAIGGFNY
+617 STAVGGFNV

-639 FATGGVYT
+639 FASGGVYT
-647 KPYAYTKV
+647 EPYAYTKV
-655 LDSDGNVVLEHVA
+655 LDSNNNVVLEHESK
-668 ASHRVYREDTSF
+668 SHRVYREDTTF
-680 LMSDML
+680 LMTSML
-686 EDVIDYGTAEGKVE
+686 QDVIKSGTAAGKVHPIE
-700 HITNADGESIAV
+700 NENGESIAV

-724 KWFCGY
+724 KWFCGF

-760 FIWNYVMQRIH
+760 YIWDYVMQRIH
-771 TNCPGAEFE
+771 KNLPEAKFE
-780 KPENVVRME
+780 VPDNIVRAT
-789 VCTSSGNKATQYC
+789 VCSSSGLKATQFC
-802 READAA
+802 QEAGTAIE
-808 VSDYFIEDSYLTPNR
+808 DYFIADSYLNPQNE
-823 DCTFHVSP
+823 CQFHKATP
-831 TPTPEPTPD
+831 TPTPAPP
-840 PTADT
+840 PNQ
-845 DAASTEG
+845 GLVPVLGG

>member
-1 MSEHTPNGK
+1 MSDNYQG
-10 GPARPSGSN
+10 GRSSGSRPSGQN
-19 NRNNPNR
+19 NNPKKKTVKKN
-26 PGPSSR
+26 PSSR
-32 KGAPASAAP
+32 PSSGARAP
-41 GRKPGNAPRSAQ
+41 MQNQETMRADGQDMPSGQGYSRSQ
-53 AASAPQDATVP
+53 A
-64 RTPARNTTAGYTR
+64 YE
-77 DQVYDRERAR
+77 RERSNADPET
-87 AAAAAGQ
+87 
-94 KRSTMP
+94 RSTRP
-100 CPPEN
+100 VAPEAT
-105 SALADELRA
+105 ALADELRS

-120 TRAAHNRH
+120 TRAAHERH
-128 WYLEVVH
+128 WYMEVFH
-135 AVMDIVKTALVIL
+135 GLMDVMKTVMVIVLCFCFLV
-148 LCLGFL
+148 
-154 IGGFGGG
+154 GGFGGG
-161 MLIGYISTTH
+161 MLIGYISTTT
-171 PLSIADISM
+171 PLSIADITM
-180 TDSVETSFVYDSN
+180 TDSVETSFVYDAN
-193 GTVIAKLTGSENVDR
+193 GTVVAKLTGSENVDR

-365 RRMRIVLSKMY
+365 RRMRIVLGKMY
-376 ELGNITQEEYDNALN
+376 ELGDITLEEYENALN
-391 TELVFKTKTTSSA
+391 TELVFKTKSTASA
-404 TAINSYFVEYA
+404 TSINSYFVEYA

-423 QKERN
+423 QQERN

-447 TMEADVQAVMDEAF
+447 TMEAGVQAVLDEAF
-461 KTQSLFQTDPE
+461 VTQELFQTDPE
-472 ALEDYPEKPQG
+472 ALEDYPEKPQA

-490 ATGAIAGMQ
+490 QTGAIAAMQ

-520 PGSSIKPLIAYG
+520 PGSSIKPLIDYG

-538 LITPSMIYDDK
+538 LITPSMVYDDK
-549 ESHLDPSNPDKVW
+549 ESHLDPSNPNAVW
-562 PKNSDNGYKGQIT
+562 PKNSDGKFKGPMT
-575 IRRAIASSRNTIAVM
+575 IRQAIASSRNTIAVM
-590 VWNDVTPEMALW
+590 VWNDVGAEMALW
-602 FLNEVGIDRLTEQYP
+602 FLNEVGIDRLNEQYP
-617 STAIGGFNY
+617 STAIGGFNV

-634 AAYNT
+634 AAYAT
-639 FATGGVYT
+639 FATGGIYT
-647 KPYAYTKV
+647 EPYAYTKV
-655 LDSDGNVVLEHVA
+655 LDSDNNVVLEHTA
-668 ASHRVYREDTSF
+668 NSHRVYREDTSF

-686 EDVIDYGTAEGKVE
+686 RDVIKYGTASGKVE
-700 HITNADGESIAV
+700 LITNVNGESISV

-724 KWFCGY
+724 KWFCGF

-760 FIWNYVMQRIH
+760 LIWNYVMQRIH
-771 TNCPGAEFE
+771 QDLPGATFQ
-780 KPENVVRME
+780 KPDNVIKLE
-789 VCTSSGNKATQYC
+789 VCTSSGLKATQLC
-802 READAA
+802 RDAGCA
-808 VSDYFIEDSYLTPNR
+808 TEDYFIADTYLTPQD
-823 DCTFHVSP
+823 DCTFHVP
-831 TPTPEPTPD
+831 TPTPTPMPD
-840 PTADT
+840 PD
-845 DAASTEG
+845 GQGMNPPPPPGG

>member
-1 MSEHTPNGK
+1 MSDKNPNGNAAK
-10 GPARPSGSN
+10 RPSGTNNNKKPQASSAAPRRKPSADATQARPSAAGT
-19 NRNNPNR
+19 
-26 PGPSSR
+26 GP
-32 KGAPASAAP
+32 A
-41 GRKPGNAPRSAQ
+41 
-53 AASAPQDATVP
+53 V
-64 RTPARNTTAGYTR
+64 GYTR
-77 DQVYDRERAR
+77 NQVYDRSKVKAPT
-87 AAAAAGQ
+87 GD
-94 KRSTMP
+94 KRTTIP
-100 CPPEN
+100 CAPED
-105 SALADELRA
+105 SALADELRS
-114 RLHGKP
+114 RLKGKP

-128 WYLEVVH
+128 WYIEVIQ
-135 AVMDIVKTALVIL
+135 ACMTIIKTLLIL
-148 LCLGFL
+148 LLCVSFL
-154 IGGFGGG
+154 VAGFGGG
-161 MLIGYISTTH
+161 MLIGYISTTT

-180 TDSVETSFVYDSN
+180 TDSVQTSFVYDSN
-193 GTVIAKLTGSENVDR
+193 GTVITKLTGSENVDR
-208 IYVAYTDVKDT
+208 IYVAYTDVKNT

-243 IGSAILSALF
+243 IGSAVLSALF

-365 RRMRIVLSKMY
+365 RRMRIVLTKMY
-376 ELGNITQEEYDNALN
+376 ELGDITQEEYENALN
-391 TELVFKTKTTSSA
+391 TELVFKTKNTSSA
-404 TAINSYFVEYA
+404 TSINSYFVEYA

-423 QKERN
+423 QHERN

-461 KTQSLFQTDPE
+461 TTQSLFQTDPE

-490 ATGAIAGMQ
+490 KTGSIAGMQ

-513 AVDAHRQ
+513 AVDAKRQ

-538 LITPSMIYDDK
+538 LITPSMIYEDK

-562 PKNSDNGYKGQIT
+562 PKNSDGKYKGPIT
-575 IRRAIASSRNTIAVM
+575 IRQAVASSRNTIAVM
-590 VWNDVTPEMALW
+590 VWNDVTAEMALW
-602 FLNEVGIDRLTEQYP
+602 FLNEVGIDRMTEQYP
-617 STAIGGFNY
+617 STAVGGFNV

-634 AAYNT
+634 AAYTT
-639 FATGGVYT
+639 FATGGMYT
-647 KPYAYTKV
+647 KPYSYTKV

-668 ASHRVYREDTSF
+668 NPHRVYREDTAF
-680 LMSDML
+680 LMTSML
-686 EDVIDYGTAEGKVE
+686 QDVIIYGTAKDKVLP
-700 HITNADGESIAV
+700 IKNANGESIAV

-760 FIWNYVMQRIH
+760 LIWNFVMQKIH
-771 TNCPGAEFE
+771 EDLPAAEFVMPDTIV
-780 KPENVVRME
+780 KMT
-789 VCTSSGNKATQYC
+789 VCTSSGLKATEFCSQ
-802 READAA
+802 ADTD
-808 VSDYFIEDSYLTPNR
+808 VTDYFIVDSYLTPQQ

-831 TPTPEPTPD
+831 TPTPEPTPTPD
-840 PTADT
+840 PNIPMLPT
-845 DAASTEG
+845 G

>member
-1 MSEHTPNGK
+1 MATTNQNGHEK
-10 GPARPSGSN
+10 PRPSGSN
-19 NRNNPNR
+19 NKKPNE
-26 PGPSSR
+26 
-32 KGAPASAAP
+32 
-41 GRKPGNAPRSAQ
+41 
-53 AASAPQDATVP
+53 ATMP
-64 RTPARNTTAGYTR
+64 RTPTRTAASGYSR
-77 DQVYDRERAR
+77 EQIYDRERKK
-87 AAAAAGQ
+87 AAASAGAP
-94 KRSTMP
+94 RSTVP
-100 CPPEN
+100 CAPEN
-105 SALADELRA
+105 SALADELRT

-128 WYLEVVH
+128 WYIELFS
-135 AVMDIVKTALVIL
+135 AVMSILKTMLIIL
-148 LCLGFL
+148 LCFSFL
-154 IGGFGGG
+154 IGGFGAG
-161 MLIGYISTTH
+161 MLIGYISSTT

-180 TDSVETSFVYDSN
+180 TDSVETSFVYDIN

-208 IYVAYTDVKDT
+208 IYVAYTEVKDT

-243 IGSAILSALF
+243 IGSAVLSALF

-376 ELGNITQEEYDNALN
+376 ELGYITQDEYDNALN
-391 TELVFKTKTTSSA
+391 TELVFKTRTTSSA
-404 TAINSYFVEYA
+404 TTINSYFVEYA
-415 VSEVISDI
+415 VSEVISDV
-423 QKERN
+423 QQERN

-447 TMEADVQAVMDEAF
+447 TLEPDVQAVVDEAF
-461 KTQSLFQTDPE
+461 MNQELFQTDPDL
-472 ALEDYPEKPQG
+472 LEDYPEKPQA
-483 GMVVINV
+483 GMVVINSK
-490 ATGAIAGMQ
+490 TGAIAAMQ

-538 LITPSMIYDDK
+538 LITPAMIYDDK
-549 ESHLDPSNPDKVW
+549 ESHLDPSNPDAVW
-562 PKNSDNGYKGQIT
+562 PKNSTKSYEGPVT
-575 IRRAIASSRNTIAVM
+575 IRRAVASSINTVAVM
-590 VWNDVTPEMALW
+590 VWNDVTGPLALW
-602 FLNEVGIDRLTEQYP
+602 FLNEVGINRLTEQYP
-617 STAIGGFNY
+617 STAIGSFNI

-639 FATGGVYT
+639 FATSGIYT
-647 KPYAYTKV
+647 SPYAYTKV
-655 LDSDGNVVLEHVA
+655 LDSDGNIVLEHVLD
-668 ASHRVYREDTSF
+668 SHRVYREDTCF
-680 LMSDML
+680 LMTSML
-686 EDVIDYGTAEGKVE
+686 QDVINSGTARNKAE
-700 HITNADGESIAV
+700 HITGSDGEPIQV

-746 RTTEIPKGDRNNAQ
+746 RTTEIPKGDRSNAIY
-760 FIWNYVMQRIH
+760 IWNYVMQRIH
-771 TNCPGAEFE
+771 TNLPGASF
-780 KPENVVRME
+780 PMPDNISRMS
-789 VCTSSGNKATQYC
+789 VCTSSGMKPNQYC
-802 READAA
+802 NEAGT
-808 VSDYFIEDSYLTPNR
+808 VTEDYFIDDSYLTPNK
-823 DCTFHVSP
+823 DNECTFHVSP
-831 TPTPEPTPD
+831 TPTPTPIPD
-840 PTADT
+840 PNAPPVPPAPPT
-845 DAASTEG
+845 GP

>member
-1 MSEHTPNGK
+1 MSDHTPNGK
-10 GPARPSGSN
+10 GSPRPSGSN
-19 NRNNPNR
+19 NRN
-26 PGPSSR
+26 
-32 KGAPASAAP
+32 
-41 GRKPGNAPRSAQ
+41 
-53 AASAPQDATVP
+53 QDATTP
-64 RTPARNTTAGYTR
+64 RAPTRTAAAGSGYTR
-77 DQVYDRERAR
+77 DQIYDRDRAR

-94 KRSTMP
+94 KRSTVP

-105 SALADELRA
+105 SALADELRS
-114 RLHGKP
+114 RLRGKP

-128 WYLEVVH
+128 WYLEVLG

-154 IGGFGGG
+154 VGGFGGG
-161 MLIGYISTTH
+161 MLIGYISTTT

-376 ELGNITQEEYDNALN
+376 ELGDITQEEYDNALN
-391 TELVFKTKTTSSA
+391 TELIFKTKTTSSA

-423 QKERN
+423 QRERN

-447 TMEADVQAVMDEAF
+447 TMEPYVQAVMDEAF

-490 ATGAIAGMQ
+490 KTGAIAGMQ

-520 PGSSIKPLIAYG
+520 PGSSIKPLIDYG
-532 PALELR
+532 PAMELR
-538 LITPSMIYDDK
+538 LITPSMIYEDK

-562 PKNSDNGYKGQIT
+562 PKNSDNGYNGPMT

-590 VWNDVTPEMALW
+590 VWNDVGAEMALW

-617 STAIGGFNY
+617 STAIGGFNV

-639 FATGGVYT
+639 FATGGIYT
-647 KPYAYTKV
+647 EPYAYTKV

-668 ASHRVYREDTSF
+668 DSHRVYREDTSF
-680 LMSDML
+680 LMSDIL
-686 EDVIDYGTAEGKVE
+686 EDVIDSGTARGKVE
-700 HITNADGESIAV
+700 HITNADGENIAV

-760 FIWNYVMQRIH
+760 YIWNYVMQRIH

-780 KPENVVRME
+780 KPDNVIRME
-789 VCTSSGNKATQYC
+789 VCTSSGLKATQYC

-808 VSDYFIEDSYLTPNR
+808 TSDYFIEDSYLTPNR
-823 DCTFHVSP
+823 DCSFHVSP

-840 PTADT
+840 PMANPDSDMAD
-845 DAASTEG
+845 G

>member
-1 MSEHTPNGK
+1 MSDNYPNGRTSRQPSGNNNNQK
-10 GPARPSGSN
+10 KPRSGPAPKQSPAPDATMHRSPAGS
-19 NRNNPNR
+19 
-26 PGPSSR
+26 
-32 KGAPASAAP
+32 ASA
-41 GRKPGNAPRSAQ
+41 GS
-53 AASAPQDATVP
+53 
-64 RTPARNTTAGYTR
+64 GYSR
-77 DQVYDRERAR
+77 EQIYDRSRAK
-87 AAAAAGQ
+87 AAAAAQQ
-94 KRSTMP
+94 KRSTIP
-100 CPPEN
+100 CAPED
-105 SALADELRA
+105 SALADELRS
-114 RLHGKP
+114 RLKGKP

-128 WYLEVVH
+128 WYVEVMQ
-135 AVMDIVKTALVIL
+135 AFLTIIKTALIL
-148 LCLGFL
+148 LLCISFL

-161 MLIGYISTTH
+161 MLIGYISTTNR
-171 PLSIADISM
+171 LSIADISM

-208 IYVAYTDVKDT
+208 IYVAYTEVKNTD
-219 YIDEAIMAI
+219 IAEAIMAI

-243 IGSAILSALF
+243 IGSAVLSALF

-365 RRMRIVLSKMY
+365 RRMRIVLTKMY
-376 ELGNITQEEYDNALN
+376 ELGNITQEEYENALN
-391 TELVFKTKTTSSA
+391 TELVFKTKSTSSA
-404 TAINSYFVEYA
+404 TSINSYFVEYA
-415 VSEVISDI
+415 VSEVITDL
-423 QKERN
+423 QHERN

-447 TMEADVQAVMDEAF
+447 TMEADVQSVMDEAF
-461 KTQSLFQTDPE
+461 TTQSLFQSDPD

-490 ATGAIAGMQ
+490 KTGAIAGMQ

-513 AVDAHRQ
+513 AVDAKRQ
-520 PGSSIKPLIAYG
+520 PGSSIKPLIAYA
-532 PALELR
+532 PAIELGR
-538 LITPSMIYDDK
+538 ITPSMIYDDK

-562 PKNSDNGYKGQIT
+562 PKNSDGKFKGPMT
-575 IRRAIASSRNTIAVM
+575 IRQAVASSRNTIAVM
-590 VWNDVTPEMALW
+590 VWNDVGAEMALW
-602 FLNEVGIDRLTEQYP
+602 FLNEVGIDRLSEQYP
-617 STAIGGFNY
+617 STAIGGFNK

-634 AAYNT
+634 AAYTT

-647 KPYAYTKV
+647 EPYAYTKV
-655 LDSDGNVVLEHVA
+655 LDSDGNVVLEHIA
-668 ASHRVYREDTSF
+668 NPHRVYREDTSF
-680 LMSDML
+680 LMTSML
-686 EDVIDYGTAEGKVE
+686 QDVITTGTAKNKVMP
-700 HITNADGESIAV
+700 IKNANGEDIAV

-760 FIWNYVMQRIH
+760 LIWNYVMQQIH
-771 TNCPGAEFE
+771 TNLPGAEF
-780 KPENVVRME
+780 PIPDNVTKE
-789 VCTSSGNKATQYC
+789 TVCTSSGMKATQFC
-802 READAA
+802 KDADTDIT
-808 VSDYFIEDSYLTPNR
+808 DYFIVGNYLTPKD
-823 DCTFHVSP
+823 DCTYHLAP
-831 TPTPEPTPD
+831 TPTPEPSPTPD
-840 PTADT
+840 PNIPRLPN
-845 DAASTEG
+845 G

>member
-1 MSEHTPNGK
+1 MQNQNQTGSPKPSGKKNNNSSTPNK
-10 GPARPSGSN
+10 KKRVV
-19 NRNNPNR
+19 RD
-26 PGPSSR
+26 PSSEQST
-32 KGAPASAAP
+32 KAHSQPLAGVGA
-41 GRKPGNAPRSAQ
+41 Q
-53 AASAPQDATVP
+53 
-64 RTPARNTTAGYTR
+64 GYTR
-77 DQVYDRERAR
+77 AQAYEKDTSAR
-87 AAAAAGQ
+87 DPEQ
-94 KRSTMP
+94 RSTRP
-100 CPPEN
+100 IAPEN
-105 SALADELRA
+105 SALADELRS
-114 RLHGKP
+114 RLSGKP
-120 TRAAHNRH
+120 TRAAHERH
-128 WYLEVVH
+128 WYMEVFH
-135 AVMDIVKTALVIL
+135 GVMDILKTALVIL
-148 LCLGFL
+148 LCVGFL
-154 IGGFGGG
+154 VGGFGGG
-161 MLIGYISTTH
+161 MLIGYISTTT
-171 PLSIADISM
+171 PLSITDITM
-180 TDSVETSFVYDSN
+180 TDTVETSFVYDAN
-193 GTVIAKLTGSENVDR
+193 GTVLAKLTGSENVDR
-208 IYVAYTDVKDT
+208 VYVAYTEVKDT

-243 IGSAILSALF
+243 IGSAVLSALA

-273 TGQDQRSTQ
+273 SGQDQRSTQ

-365 RRMRIVLSKMY
+365 RRMRIVLNKMY
-376 ELGNITQEEYDNALN
+376 ELGYITQEEYDNALN
-391 TELVFKTKTTSSA
+391 TELVFKSVTNSSA
-404 TAINSYFVEYA
+404 TKINSYFVEYA
-415 VSEVISDI
+415 VSEVISDL
-423 QKERN
+423 QKKRN

-447 TMEADVQAVMDEAF
+447 TMEADVQSVMDEAF
-461 KTQSLFQTDPE
+461 KNRDLFQTDPE

-483 GMVVINV
+483 GMVIINV
-490 ATGAIAGMQ
+490 DTGAIAGMQ

-538 LITPSMIYDDK
+538 LITPSMSCDDS
-549 ESHLDPSNPDKVW
+549 ESHLDPSNPNAVW
-562 PKNSDNGYKGQIT
+562 PKNSDNSYKGLMT
-575 IRRAIASSRNTIAVM
+575 IRQAVASSRNTIAVKVM
-590 VWNDVTPEMALW
+590 WNDVGVEMALW
-602 FLNEVGIDRLTEQYP
+602 FLNEVGIDRLTEKYP
-617 STAIGGFNY
+617 STAVGGFNK

-639 FATGGVYT
+639 FAAGGVYT
-647 KPYAYTKV
+647 EPYAYTKV
-655 LDSDGNVVLEHVA
+655 LDSNNNLVLEHEVK
-668 ASHRVYREDTSF
+668 SHTVYRPDTTF
-680 LMSDML
+680 LMTSML
-686 EDVIDYGTAEGKVE
+686 QDVITYGTAKNKVLPIE
-700 HITNADGESIAV
+700 NEDGESIAV

-760 FIWNYVMQRIH
+760 LIWNYVMQRIH
-771 TNCPGAEFE
+771 KKLPGAKFE
-780 KPENVVRME
+780 IPDNIVRAS
-789 VCTSSGNKATQYC
+789 VCSSSGYKPTQYC
-802 READAA
+802 QEAGT
-808 VSDYFIEDSYLTPNR
+808 VMEDYFIADSYLNPTQE
-823 DCTFHVSP
+823 CQFHKATP
-831 TPTPEPTPD
+831 TPTPTPAPD
-840 PTADT
+840 QGPPQLIPI
-845 DAASTEG
+845 G